1 MEKYRS
7 NVRVLTEL
15 YQVMNTKKT
24 SEKRESS
31 FLGLKCFQI
40 SSFDTTERQSQISYL
55 ATDKYL
61 EAFRKFTTSP
71 DISFF
76 FLPSL
81 NLILI

>member
-31 FLGLKCFQI
+31 FSGLKCFQI
-40 SSFDTTERQSQISYL
+40 SSFDTTERESQISYL

-61 EAFRKFTTSP
+61 R
-71 DISFF
+71 
-76 FLPSL
+76 SL
-81 NLILI
+81 QKIHHLS